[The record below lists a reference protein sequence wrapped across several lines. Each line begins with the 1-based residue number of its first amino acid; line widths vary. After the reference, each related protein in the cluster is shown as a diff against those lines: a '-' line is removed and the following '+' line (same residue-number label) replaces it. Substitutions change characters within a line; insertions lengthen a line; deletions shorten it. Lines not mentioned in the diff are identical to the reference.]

1 MIDQCLTLWS
11 KWEGFGV
18 VLIVGSSE
26 PHWFCNGGFVIN
38 LVLGILGFAKHRD
51 KGVVS
56 GLLILREIWSTLDK
70 NPLRRFEVWT
80 YKKINGFPQWDIIVI
95 VDRVGHFRSL
105 IGANPML
112 SLLKTT

>member
-1 MIDQCLTLWS
+1 
-11 KWEGFGV
+11 
-18 VLIVGSSE
+18 
-26 PHWFCNGGFVIN
+26 
-38 LVLGILGFAKHRD
+38 
-51 KGVVS
+51 
-56 GLLILREIWSTLDK
+56 
-70 NPLRRFEVWT
+70 VWT